1 MEHIGWSLVDRD
13 GAEVAHWGDDA
24 GVTHGIPNP
33 LILPNGDQVCGL
45 TEETTIGEYHLMKRF
60 LVDSPPSPYHK
71 ATSRLVGMVFNSM
84 VATVQYEEVASIV
97 PPKVTPRQARLALL
111 GGGKLANVKQMVNNL
126 SEADQ
131 ITWEYATEINRS
143 DPLIKSM
150 GAALGMTEAQID
162 NMFRVAVTL

>member
-1 MEHIGWSLVDRD
+1 
-13 GAEVAHWGDDA
+13 
-24 GVTHGIPNP
+24 
-33 LILPNGDQVCGL
+33 
-45 TEETTIGEYHLMKRF
+45 
-60 LVDSPPSPYHK
+60 
-71 ATSRLVGMVFNSM
+71 VFNSM

-97 PPKVTPRQARLALL
+97 PEKCTPRQARLALL
-111 GGGKLANVKQMVNNL
+111 GGGKLANVKQMVNSL